1 MISPTEEDF
10 ELELRALPGVVNV
23 GFRYGEKGD
32 VEAVSLVVHSDDAGP
47 VRVVAKQIVSLYY
60 PDATVS
66 VEEMKLEPVAAG
78 KSAKG
83 DAGRVVLV
91 RAEFNS
97 HEGFCEVHLNLNGRV
112 GVGRSE
118 NGPLIGGAEATL
130 DALRQLEF
138 DVPFYLVG
146 SVNVATVRGW
156 PVIVTLTTTS
166 QRGRSS
172 WYRPSRDR
180 IGLLGE
186 GDPER
191 AEPLP
196 LTTRELRLITAAA
209 DVDR

>member
-60 PDATVS
+60 PNATVS

-112 GVGRSE
+112 GVGRSQ

-138 DVPFYLVG
+138 DIPFYLVG

-156 PVIVTLTTTS
+156 PVIVTLRPRANEADRHGIAQAETELVSSAKATLNALNRYLS
-166 QRGRSS
+166 Q
-172 WYRPSRDR
+172 
-180 IGLLGE
+180 LE
-186 GDPER
+186 NF
-191 AEPLP
+191 A
-196 LTTRELRLITAAA
+196 
-209 DVDR
+209 

>member
-32 VEAVSLVVHSDDAGP
+32 VDAVSLIVHGDDAGP

-66 VEEMKLEPVAAG
+66 VEEMKTAAAP
-78 KSAKG
+78 SRTSTN
-83 DAGRVVLV
+83 DAGRVALV

-97 HEGFCEVHLNLNGRV
+97 HEGFCEVHLNVNGRV

-130 DALRQLEF
+130 DALRQLDF

-146 SVNVATVRGW
+146 AVNVATVRGW
-156 PVIVTLTTTS
+156 PVIVTLRPRANEADRHGVAQAETDLV
-166 QRGRSS
+166 SS
-172 WYRPSRDR
+172 SKATLNALNRY
-180 IGLLGE
+180 
-186 GDPER
+186 
-191 AEPLP
+191 
-196 LTTRELRLITAAA
+196 LTQLENFA
-209 DVDR
+209 

>member
-23 GFRYGEKGD
+23 GFRYGDKGD
-32 VEAVSLVVHSDDAGP
+32 VDAVSLVVNSDDAGP

-66 VEEMKLEPVAAG
+66 VEEMKPVAAPKG
-78 KSAKG
+78 STKSEG
-83 DAGRVVLV
+83 ERVALV

-97 HEGFCEVHLNLNGRV
+97 HEGFCEVHLNVNGRV

-130 DALRQLEF
+130 DALRQLDF

-156 PVIVTLTTTS
+156 PVIVTLRPRANEADRYGIAQAETELVSAAKATLNALNRYLS
-166 QRGRSS
+166 QL
-172 WYRPSRDR
+172 DNF
-180 IGLLGE
+180 
-186 GDPER
+186 D
-191 AEPLP
+191 
-196 LTTRELRLITAAA
+196 
-209 DVDR
+209 

>member
-23 GFRYGEKGD
+23 GFRYGDKGD
-32 VEAVSLVVHSDDAGP
+32 VDAVSLVVNGDDAGP

-66 VEEMKLEPVAAG
+66 VEEMKPVA
-78 KSAKG
+78 SASRG
-83 DAGRVVLV
+83 TSSDAGRVALV

-97 HEGFCEVHLNLNGRV
+97 HDGFCEVHLNVNGRL

-156 PVIVTLTTTS
+156 PVIVTLRPRANEADRHGIAQAETELVSSAKATLNALNRYLS
-166 QRGRSS
+166 QL
-172 WYRPSRDR
+172 DNF
-180 IGLLGE
+180 
-186 GDPER
+186 
-191 AEPLP
+191 A
-196 LTTRELRLITAAA
+196 
-209 DVDR
+209 

>member
-23 GFRYGEKGD
+23 GFRYGDKGD
-32 VEAVSLVVHSDDAGP
+32 VDAVSLVVNSDDAGP

-66 VEEMKLEPVAAG
+66 VEEMKPVAG
-78 KSAKG
+78 PPRTSLG
-83 DAGRVVLV
+83 DPGRVVLV

-97 HEGFCEVHLNLNGRV
+97 HEGFCEVHLNIGGRV

-130 DALRQLEF
+130 DALRQLGFE
-138 DVPFYLVG
+138 VPFYLVG

-156 PVIVTLTTTS
+156 PVIVTLRPRANEADRHGIAQAETELVA
-166 QRGRSS
+166 SS
-172 WYRPSRDR
+172 KATLDALNRYLASLEDA
-180 IGLLGE
+180 G
-186 GDPER
+186 
-191 AEPLP
+191 
-196 LTTRELRLITAAA
+196 
-209 DVDR
+209 

>member
-32 VEAVSLVVHSDDAGP
+32 VDAVSLIVHSEDAGP

-66 VEEMKLEPVAAG
+66 VEEMKPVAAPARTSG
-78 KSAKG
+78 G
-83 DAGRVVLV
+83 EGERVALV

-97 HEGFCEVHLNLNGRV
+97 HEGFCEVHLNVNGRV

-130 DALRQLEF
+130 DALRQLDF

-156 PVIVTLTTTS
+156 PVIVTLRPRANEADRYGIAQAETELVSAAKATLNALNRYLS
-166 QRGRSS
+166 QLDS
-172 WYRPSRDR
+172 
-180 IGLLGE
+180 
-186 GDPER
+186 
-191 AEPLP
+191 
-196 LTTRELRLITAAA
+196 
-209 DVDR
+209 VD